1 MKKIFVLGAAALLA
15 MTAAASA
22 QTANSWS
29 GSTSQS
35 GVNYS
40 PTSIV
45 KGGIPG
51 AASVI
56 GSAASSPYKCKDV
69 GGISFPYGG
78 IAIPMSDEECGP
90 IVAAMACQQLG
101 MPQGICQTTL
111 TQNKYIANAIRTHQQ
126 VAVEQAQAAPV
137 QYANTRQRRSV
148 AAGPRPAK
156 HIAGCRRN
164 PETGFNN
171 LCD

>member
-1 MKKIFVLGAAALLA
+1 MNKTILSLAAAVALF
-15 MTAAASA
+15 SA
-22 QTANSWS
+22 PAFAQSTSVS
-29 GSTSQS
+29 GSISSS
-35 GVNYS
+35 GVNYA

-51 AASVI
+51 AAGVI

-101 MPQGICQTTL
+101 MPISICQTTL
-111 TQNKYIANAIRTHQQ
+111 TQNRYIARSIQAHQQ
-126 VAVEQAQAAPV
+126 VQSSAVAPV
-137 QYANTRQRRSV
+137 PNVAYANTRPKGKATYQD
-148 AAGPRPAK
+148 
-156 HIAGCRRN
+156 RN
-164 PETGFNN
+164 SPYYSPN
-171 LCD
+171 LRD